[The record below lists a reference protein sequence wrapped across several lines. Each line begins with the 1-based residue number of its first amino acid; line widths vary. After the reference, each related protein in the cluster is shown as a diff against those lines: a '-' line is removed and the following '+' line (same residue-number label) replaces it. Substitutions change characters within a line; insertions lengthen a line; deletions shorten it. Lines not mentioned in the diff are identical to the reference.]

1 MLLDDRKR
9 LILKA
14 VVDDYIATSEP
25 IGSKSI
31 VKNHDINL
39 SSATVRNIMADLEK
53 GGYLIQPHTSAGRV
67 PSDKGYRA
75 YVDSLMDLPP
85 LTEKKKAEIESSFDP
100 NLIDIQ
106 PLLKR
111 AVDILSETTGYTAL
125 AVAPYTP
132 TTHLTQLKILMIEP
146 GRALIV
152 VVLSGG
158 LVKNRLARV
167 PDVLTLE
174 QLMLIANLVE
184 QNVAGTK
191 LEDITFVTIETSV
204 QGIELP
210 ESLLNQVLYE
220 AYVSIKQAENLETYV
235 GGITNL
241 FRHQDFR
248 DVGQTGAVANLLSK
262 DGGMIIG
269 YMNKEEDNQASL
281 EAGED
286 LGSDD
291 EVTDDVASEES
302 ASPVPIAA
310 CIKLFY
316 DKNRTGDS
324 NRAFRRL

>member
-1 MLLDDRKR
+1 
-9 LILKA
+9 
-14 VVDDYIATSEP
+14 
-25 IGSKSI
+25 
-31 VKNHDINL
+31 
-39 SSATVRNIMADLEK
+39 
-53 GGYLIQPHTSAGRV
+53 
-67 PSDKGYRA
+67 
-75 YVDSLMDLPP
+75 
-85 LTEKKKAEIESSFDP
+85 
-100 NLIDIQ
+100 
-106 PLLKR
+106 
-111 AVDILSETTGYTAL
+111 
-125 AVAPYTP
+125 
-132 TTHLTQLKILMIEP
+132 MIEP

-302 ASPVPIAA
+302 ASPVPIARVYPNYFMIRIGQEIA
-310 CIKLFY
+310 IEPLEDCSFVTTTCETK
-316 DKNRTGDS
+316 DRTLGHISVVGPKRMDYNNVIS
-324 NRAFRRL
+324 HIGLRRTVHKHLAADEE